1 MGAPAVEPPNDST
14 LCSSALAGTIKRM
27 LSAAVARRERAAGAL
42 CGPGAQKRREY
53 GVDEGRELTLK
64 ECLGSVSE
72 VSRYEVDEGRELT
85 LKEFLA
91 YFQERHKLEV
101 TMISSGVS
109 ILYSFFTNQKK
120 LKERTQPAAAALT
133 PSPPPLKSAAAPA
146 ALTAAARRRR
156 SGCR

>member
-1 MGAPAVEPPNDST
+1 MQPAKPIESFKNGFVNLALPFVSFSEPIAAPKRKIGAKGAEWT
-14 LCSSALAGTIKRM
+14 LW
-27 LSAAVARRERAAGAL
+27 
-42 CGPGAQKRREY
+42 
-53 GVDEGRELTLK
+53 D
-64 ECLGSVSE
+64 
-72 VSRYEVDEGRELT
+72 RYEVDEGRELT